1 MSFTQ
6 ALLEA
11 IESLN
16 GNKMRSGL
24 TVLGIVIGVAA
35 VIAMLAVGNG
45 AQASITGSISSIGT
59 NLLFVFRGAADGPPG
74 GGPGGG
80 DGRSGNNDRPLT
92 LADAEAISD
101 NFAAPSVE
109 AVAPAIQGNGTLAFG
124 GEKTTAPISGVSP
137 AYLSVRN
144 LELAEGEF
152 INEEHILGRMSVVV
166 LGPETATAI
175 FGHPDGVVGES
186 IRIEGQPFRVIG
198 VLVAKGGGAMGSED
212 NNAYV
217 PFTTAQARLIKRES
231 RDEVDVIFVQAR
243 SAESVPQASEE
254 IANILRQRHRT
265 PIGADDFS
273 VFTQQDFLQ
282 IFETITGV
290 LTIFLGG
297 IAGISLLVGGIGIM
311 NIMLVSVTERTREI
325 GLRKALGARKKDIL
339 LQFLTESS
347 LLSLFGGIIGIM
359 FGWLIAFAVG
369 KVAVATGNN
378 FTPIVGTDAIIL
390 STSFSAIIGLFFGI
404 YPASRAA
411 NLEPVEAL
419 RYE

>member
-1 MSFTQ
+1 MTFTQ

-59 NLLFVFRGAADGPPG
+59 NLLFVFSGAAEGPPG
-74 GGPGGG
+74 GPGS
-80 DGRSGNNDRPLT
+80 GRSGNNNRPLT
-92 LADAEAISD
+92 LSDAEAISD
-101 NFAAPSVE
+101 PFAAPSVE
-109 AVAPAIQGNGTLAFG
+109 SVAPAIQGNGTLTFG
-124 GEKTTAPISGVSP
+124 GEKSTSTISGVTP
-137 AYLSVRN
+137 AYATVRN

-152 INEEHILGRMSVVV
+152 LNEEHLLGRMSVVV
-166 LGPETATAI
+166 LGPETAEAI
-175 FGHPDGVVGES
+175 FGHADGIVGET

-198 VLVAKGGGAMGSED
+198 VLVAKGGGAFGSED
-212 NNAYV
+212 NAAYI
-217 PFTTAQARLIKRES
+217 PFTTAQARLIKRDS
-231 RDEVDVIFVQAR
+231 RDEVDVLFVQATT
-243 SAESVPQASEE
+243 AESVVQASDE
-254 IANILRQRHRT
+254 ISNILRQRHRT
-265 PIGADDFS
+265 PIGADDFT
-273 VFTQQDFLQ
+273 VFTQQDFLKT
-282 IFETITGV
+282 FETITGV

-347 LLSLFGGIIGIM
+347 LLSLIGGIIGIM

-369 KVAVATGNN
+369 QVATATGNN
-378 FTPIVGTDAIIL
+378 FVPIVGTDAIIL